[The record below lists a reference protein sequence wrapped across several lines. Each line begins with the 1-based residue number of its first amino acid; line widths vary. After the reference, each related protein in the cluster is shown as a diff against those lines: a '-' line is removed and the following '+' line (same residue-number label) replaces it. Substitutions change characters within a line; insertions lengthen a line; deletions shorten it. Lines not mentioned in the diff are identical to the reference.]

1 MPKDRVADFIS
12 FFSYFDSKVKLQFT
26 DSGGWIQ
33 ENRKHLEFVGSLLFH
48 IDLPEM
54 HNFLF

>member
-1 MPKDRVADFIS
+1 MADFIS